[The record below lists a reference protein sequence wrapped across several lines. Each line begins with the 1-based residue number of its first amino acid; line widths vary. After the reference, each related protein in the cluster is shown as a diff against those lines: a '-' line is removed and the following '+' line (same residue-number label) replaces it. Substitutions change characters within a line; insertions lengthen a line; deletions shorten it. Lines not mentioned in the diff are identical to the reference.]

1 MLVYRGGMGN
11 IDGDVGL
18 DGFGEAT
25 RETGALGKAR
35 PWTIDFCVGLA
46 GSGVATGAGSVGG
59 S

>member
-1 MLVYRGGMGN
+1 MGN

-35 PWTIDFCVGLA
+35 PWTIDFCVGLV
-46 GSGVATGAGSVGG
+46 GSGAVIGAGAGAGAAGG